1 MKLTTYDHKHLKG
14 TAEEPRGKYAHSCPM
29 YVKEEFCNCY
39 PVNKD
44 WLKPC
49 PKCDKRVRV

>member
-1 MKLTTYDHKHLKG
+1 MKLTTYDHKHLNG